1 MPSPLTAPRS
11 SMISIVKNADIIV
24 ALAFV
29 FIIAIIIIPIRP
41 TLLDVLLVINITLAL
56 IIVLMTLF
64 TAEVLQLSTFPS
76 VLLVATL
83 FRLSLNISS
92 TRLIL
97 TEARAGDVI
106 NAFGQFVVGGN
117 YVIGLVIFVI
127 ITVVQFVVITNGAG
141 RIAEVAARF
150 TLDAMPGKQMSI
162 DADLNAGLIDENEA
176 RERRRKIQK
185 EADFF
190 GAMDGASK
198 FVRGDAI
205 AGVIIVL
212 INILGGLTIGM
223 VQGGMNF
230 DIAARTYTI
239 LTVGDGLVATIP
251 ALLVST
257 AAGMLV
263 TRSTGDESFG
273 RDLASQFFGFP
284 RVLAIAAAILLS
296 LGLIPDLPF
305 LPFFVMALACGSG
318 AFMLIR
324 EEQRKTRR
332 QREEA
337 QEKETEEEPVRPE
350 DDLRSLMKPDLMEIE
365 IGYNLVSLTE
375 KTEGGELLQRITA
388 ARRRLSAELGM
399 IIRPIRIRDNLQLP
413 PNTYLIKLKGN
424 EIDRSDLRP
433 GYLLALNPEGI
444 LPEELGG
451 IPTREPT
458 FNLPAVWI
466 FPAQKE
472 EAELRGC
479 TVVDV
484 ATVLITHL
492 TEVTRNHAFEL
503 LGRQEVRE
511 MVDMVKESRP
521 AVVDELIPDLMSI
534 GEIQKVLQNMLREN
548 VPLQDLPSIL
558 ETLADHAAATRDT
571 DLLTEYVRQSMARTI
586 SARFAAES
594 GKLSVITVDPALEK
608 LIAASLQQTMHGSF
622 PVLEPETSQRI
633 IQGVSSLTEKLRRRG
648 LSPVVLT
655 SPRIRLPFR
664 RLVERFIPDLPVIS
678 LNEVVPQ
685 LSVEAV
691 GVLKEDES

>member
-1 MPSPLTAPRS
+1 MPSPITVSRS
-11 SMISIVKNADIIV
+11 LITGIFKNADVIA

-29 FIIAIIIIPIRP
+29 FIIAIIIIPIGP
-41 TLLDVLLVINITLAL
+41 GMLDVMLVVNLTLAL

-64 TAEVLQLSTFPS
+64 VTEVLQLSTFPS

-106 NAFGQFVVGGN
+106 NAFGEFVVGGN

-162 DADLNAGLIDENEA
+162 DADLNAGIIDENEA
-176 RERRRKIQK
+176 RTRRSKIQR

-212 INILGGLTIGM
+212 INIIGGLVIGM
-223 VQGGMNF
+223 VMGGMNF
-230 DIAARTYTI
+230 EVAARTYTL

-263 TRSTGDESFG
+263 TRTTGDQSFG
-273 RDLASQFFGFP
+273 RDFSTQFLGMP
-284 RVLAIAAAILLS
+284 RVLGIVAAILLS
-296 LGLIPDLPF
+296 MGLIPDLPF
-305 LPFFVMALACGSG
+305 LPFLVMALACGSG
-318 AFMLIR
+318 AFMLMR
-324 EEQRKTRR
+324 EEQKTGRQ
-332 QREEA
+332 QREAE
-337 QEKETEEEPVRPE
+337 EEEPEEDLATPE
-350 DDLRSLMKPDLMEIE
+350 DDIRSLMKPDLMEIE

-375 KTEGGELLQRITA
+375 KTEDGDLLQRITA
-388 ARRRLSAELGM
+388 ARRRLSTELGM

-424 EIDRSDLRP
+424 EIARGDLRP
-433 GYLLALNPEGI
+433 GYLLALNPEGVP
-444 LPEELGG
+444 PEELGG
-451 IPTREPT
+451 IPTTEPT
-458 FNLPAVWI
+458 FNLPAVWVT
-466 FPAQKE
+466 PVQKE
-472 EAELRGC
+472 EAELKGC

-492 TEVTRNHAFEL
+492 TEITRSHSHEL
-503 LGRQEVRE
+503 ISRQEVKE
-511 MVDMVKESRP
+511 MVDMVKETKP
-521 AVVDELIPDLMSI
+521 TVVDELIPELMSV
-534 GEIQKVLQNMLREN
+534 GDVQKVLQNLLREN
-548 VPLQDLPSIL
+548 IPLQDLPSIL
-558 ETLADHAAATRDT
+558 ETLADHAPSTRAP

-586 SARFAAES
+586 SARFTGDE
-594 GKLSVITVDPALEK
+594 GKLSVITIDPSLEK
-608 LIAASLQQTMHGSF
+608 HIASSLQETMHGSF
-622 PVLEPETSQRI
+622 PVLEPEVSQRI
-633 IQGVSSLTEKLRRRG
+633 VQGISSMVEKLRNRG

-664 RLVERFIPDLPVIS
+664 RLVERFLPDLPVIS
-678 LNEVVPQ
+678 LNEVVSQ
-685 LSVEAV
+685 VAVEAV
-691 GVLKEDES
+691 GVLKENEG

>member
-1 MPSPLTAPRS
+1 MPSPLTASRS
-11 SMISIVKNADIIV
+11 SIVTLFKNADVIA

-41 TLLDVLLVINITLAL
+41 GMLDVMLVINLTLAL

-64 TAEVLQLSTFPS
+64 VTEVLQLSTFPS

-83 FRLSLNISS
+83 YRLSLNISS

-106 NAFGQFVVGGN
+106 NAFGEFVVGGN

-162 DADLNAGLIDENEA
+162 DADLNAGLIDEDEA
-176 RERRRKIQK
+176 RARRNKIQR

-212 INILGGLTIGM
+212 INIIGGLVVGM
-223 VQGGMNF
+223 VMGGMNF
-230 DIAARTYTI
+230 EEAARTYTI

-263 TRSTGDESFG
+263 TRTTGDLSFG
-273 RDLASQFFGFP
+273 KDFSAQFLGVP
-284 RVLAIAAAILLS
+284 KVLGIVAAILLS
-296 LGLIPDLPF
+296 MGLIPDLPF
-305 LPFFVMALACGSG
+305 LPFLVMALACGSG
-318 AFMLIR
+318 AFLLMR
-324 EEQRKTRR
+324 EEQKTAM
-332 QREEA
+332 QKHELEE
-337 QEKETEEEPVRPE
+337 EEPEEEPVGPDE
-350 DDLRSLMKPDLMEIE
+350 DIRSLMKPDLMEIE

-375 KTEGGELLQRITA
+375 KTEEGDLLQRITA
-388 ARRRLSAELGM
+388 ARRRLSTELGI

-424 EIDRSDLRP
+424 EIARGDLRP
-433 GYLLALNPEGI
+433 GYLLALNPEGVP
-444 LPEELGG
+444 PEELGG
-451 IPTREPT
+451 IPTTEPT

-466 FPAQKE
+466 SPAQKD
-472 EAELRGC
+472 EAELKGC

-492 TEVTRNHAFEL
+492 TEITRSHAHEL
-503 LGRQEVRE
+503 IGRQEVRE

-521 AVVDELIPDLMSI
+521 TVVDELIPELMSV
-534 GEIQKVLQNMLREN
+534 GDVQKVLQNLLREN
-548 VPLQDLPSIL
+548 IPLQDLPSIL
-558 ETLADHAAATRDT
+558 ETLADHAPSTRAP

-586 SARFAAES
+586 SARFTGDE
-594 GKLSVITVDPALEK
+594 GKLSVITIDPSLEK
-608 LIAASLQQTMHGSF
+608 HIASSLQETMHGSF
-622 PVLEPETSQRI
+622 PVLEPEVSQRI
-633 IQGVSSLTEKLRRRG
+633 VQGISNMVEKLRNRG

-664 RLVERFIPDLPVIS
+664 RLVERFLPDLPVVS

-685 LSVEAV
+685 VAVEAV
-691 GVLKEDES
+691 GVLKENES

>member
-1 MPSPLTAPRS
+1 MPSPLTVSRGV
-11 SMISIVKNADIIV
+11 ITSIFKNADVI
-24 ALAFV
+24 AAMAFV

-41 TLLDVLLVINITLAL
+41 GMLDVMLVINLTLAL
-56 IIVLMTLF
+56 IIVLMTLIV
-64 TAEVLQLSTFPS
+64 TEVLQLSTFPS

-106 NAFGQFVVGGN
+106 NAFGEFVVGGN

-176 RERRRKIQK
+176 RTRRSKIQR

-212 INILGGLTIGM
+212 INIIGGLVVGM
-223 VQGGMNF
+223 VMGGMNF
-230 DIAARTYTI
+230 EVAARTYTL

-263 TRSTGDESFG
+263 TRTTGDKSFG
-273 RDLASQFFGFP
+273 KDFSAQFLGVP
-284 RVLAIAAAILLS
+284 KVLAIVAAILLS
-296 LGLIPDLPF
+296 MGLIPDLPF
-305 LPFFVMALACGSG
+305 LPFLVMSLACGSG
-318 AFMLIR
+318 AFLLMR
-324 EEQRKTRR
+324 EEQKTGLK
-332 QREEA
+332 QLEAAEQEPEEDVA
-337 QEKETEEEPVRPE
+337 APEEDIRN
-350 DDLRSLMKPDLMEIE
+350 LMKTDLMEIE

-375 KTEGGELLQRITA
+375 KTEEGELLQRITS
-388 ARRRLSAELGM
+388 ARRRLSTELGM
-399 IIRPIRIRDNLQLP
+399 IIRAIRIRDNLQLP

-424 EIDRSDLRP
+424 EIARGDLRP
-433 GYLLALNPEGI
+433 GYLLALNPEGVP
-444 LPEELGG
+444 PEELGG
-451 IPTREPT
+451 IPTMEPT

-466 FPAQKE
+466 SPAQKD
-472 EAELRGC
+472 EAELKGC

-492 TEVTRNHAFEL
+492 TEITSSHAHEL
-503 LGRQEVRE
+503 LGRQEVKE
-511 MVDMVKESRP
+511 MVDMVRESRP
-521 AVVDELIPDLMSI
+521 TVVEELIPELMSV
-534 GEIQKVLQNMLREN
+534 GDVQKILQNLLREN
-548 VPLQDLPSIL
+548 IPLQDLPSIL
-558 ETLADHAAATRDT
+558 ETLADHAASTRAP

-586 SARFAAES
+586 SARFAAEG
-594 GKLSVITVDPALEK
+594 GKLSVITIDPALEK
-608 LIAASLQQTMHGSF
+608 HIASSLQETMHGSF
-622 PVLEPETSQRI
+622 PVLEPEVSQRI
-633 IQGVSSLTEKLRRRG
+633 VQGISSMVEKLRNRG

-664 RLVERFIPDLPVIS
+664 RLVERFLPDLPVIS

-685 LSVEAV
+685 VAVEAV
-691 GVLKEDES
+691 GVLKENEG

>member
-1 MPSPLTAPRS
+1 MSV
-11 SMISIVKNADIIV
+11 VKNADIIV

-41 TLLDVLLVINITLAL
+41 SILDVLLVINITLAL

-97 TEARAGDVI
+97 TEARAGEVI
-106 NAFGQFVVGGN
+106 NAFGEFVVGGN
-117 YVIGLVIFVI
+117 YVIGLVIFII

-176 RERRRKIQK
+176 RTRRRKIQR

-205 AGVIIVL
+205 AGLIIVL
-212 INILGGLTIGM
+212 INIVGGLAIGM

-230 DIAARTYTI
+230 ELAARTYTI

-273 RDLASQFFGFP
+273 RDFTSQFFGFP
-284 RVLAIAAAILLS
+284 RVLAITAAILLS
-296 LGLIPDLPF
+296 LGLVPNLPF
-305 LPFFVMALACGSG
+305 LPFLVMALACGSG
-318 AFMLIR
+318 AFMLMR
-324 EEQRKTRR
+324 EEQRTVRR
-332 QREEA
+332 RREEE
-337 QEKETEEEPVRPE
+337 EKEAEEELARPE
-350 DDLRSLMKPDLMEIE
+350 EDMRGLIRPDLLEIE

-375 KTEGGELLQRITA
+375 RKEGGELLQRITA

-424 EIDRSDLRP
+424 EITRGDLRP
-433 GYLLALNPEGI
+433 GYLLALNPEGM

-466 FPAQKE
+466 SPAQKE
-472 EAELRGC
+472 EAELKGC

-492 TEVTRNHAFEL
+492 TEVTRNHACEL
-503 LGRQEVRE
+503 LGRQEVKE
-511 MVDMVKESRP
+511 MVDMVKETRP
-521 AVVDELIPDLMSI
+521 AVVDELIPELMSV
-534 GEIQKVLQNMLREN
+534 GDVQKVLQNILREN
-548 VPLQDLPSIL
+548 IPLQDLPSIL
-558 ETLADHAAATRDT
+558 ETLADHAASTRDT

-586 SARFAAES
+586 SARFAGEG
-594 GKLSVITVDPALEK
+594 GKLSVITIDPALEK

-622 PVLEPETSQRI
+622 PVLEPEVSQKI
-633 IQGVSSLTEKLRRRG
+633 VQGISRLTEKLRNRG

-664 RLVERFIPDLPVIS
+664 RLVERFLPDLPVIS

-685 LSVEAV
+685 LAVEAV
-691 GVLKEDES
+691 GVLKENEN

>member
-1 MPSPLTAPRS
+1 MPSPQTVSRS
-11 SMISIVKNADIIV
+11 IITGIFKNADV
-24 ALAFV
+24 LAALAFV
-29 FIIAIIIIPIRP
+29 SIIAIIIIPIRP
-41 TLLDVLLVINITLAL
+41 GMLDIMLVINLTLAL
-56 IIVLMTLF
+56 IIVLMTLIV
-64 TAEVLQLSTFPS
+64 TEVLQLSTFPS

-83 FRLSLNISS
+83 YRLSLNISS

-106 NAFGQFVVGGN
+106 NAFGEFVVGGN

-162 DADLNAGLIDENEA
+162 DADLNAGLIDEDEA
-176 RERRRKIQK
+176 RTRRSKIQR

-212 INILGGLTIGM
+212 INIIGGLVVGM
-223 VQGGMNF
+223 VMGGMNF
-230 DIAARTYTI
+230 EEAARTYTI

-263 TRSTGDESFG
+263 TRTTGDQSFG
-273 RDLASQFFGFP
+273 KDFSAQFLSVP
-284 RVLAIAAAILLS
+284 KVLAIVAAILLS
-296 LGLIPDLPF
+296 MGLIPDLPF
-305 LPFFVMALACGSG
+305 LPFLVMALACGSG
-318 AFMLIR
+318 AYMLMR
-324 EEQRKTRR
+324 DGQKTVMQQREADEQEPVEEQT
-332 QREEA
+332 A
-337 QEKETEEEPVRPE
+337 PE

-375 KTEGGELLQRITA
+375 KTEDGDLLQRITA
-388 ARRRLSAELGM
+388 ARRRLATELGM

-424 EIDRSDLRP
+424 EITRGDLRP
-433 GYLLALNPEGI
+433 GYLLALNPEGVP
-444 LPEELGG
+444 PETLGG
-451 IPTREPT
+451 IPTMEPT

-466 FPAQKE
+466 SPSQKE
-472 EAELRGC
+472 EAELKGC

-492 TEVTRNHAFEL
+492 TEITRSHAHEL
-503 LGRQEVRE
+503 LGRQEVKE
-511 MVDMVKESRP
+511 MVDMVRESRP
-521 AVVDELIPDLMSI
+521 TVVEELIPELMSV
-534 GEIQKVLQNMLREN
+534 GDIQKILQNLLREN
-548 VPLQDLPSIL
+548 IPLQDLPSIL
-558 ETLADHAAATRDT
+558 ETLADHAASTRAP

-586 SARFAAES
+586 SARFAAEG
-594 GKLSVITVDPALEK
+594 GKLSVITIDPALEK
-608 LIAASLQQTMHGSF
+608 HIAASLQETMHGSF
-622 PVLEPETSQRI
+622 PVLEPEVSQRI
-633 IQGVSSLTEKLRRRG
+633 VQGITNMAEKLRSRG

-664 RLVERFIPDLPVIS
+664 RLVERFLPDLPVIS

-685 LSVEAV
+685 VAVEAV
-691 GVLKEDES
+691 GVLKENEG

>member
-1 MPSPLTAPRS
+1 MPSPATTPRS
-11 SMISIVKNADIIV
+11 ALMSIIKSADVLV
-24 ALAFV
+24 AIAFV
-29 FIIAIIIIPIRP
+29 FIVAIIIIPIRP
-41 TLLDVLLVINITLAL
+41 SLLDVLLVINITLAL

-64 TAEVLQLSTFPS
+64 TTEVLHLSTFPS

-83 FRLSLNISS
+83 YRLALNISS

-97 TEARAGDVI
+97 TEARAGEVI
-106 NAFGQFVVGGN
+106 NAFGEFVVGGN
-117 YVIGLVIFVI
+117 YVIGLIVFII

-176 RERRRKIQK
+176 RARRRKIQR

-212 INILGGLTIGM
+212 INILGGLIIGM
-223 VQGGMNF
+223 VQRGMDF
-230 DIAARTYTI
+230 ETAVRTYTI
-239 LTVGDGLVATIP
+239 LTVGDGLVATVP

-263 TRSTGDESFG
+263 TRSAGEESFG
-273 RDLASQFFGFP
+273 KDFTSQFFGFP
-284 RVLAIAAAILLS
+284 RVLGIAAAILLS

-318 AFMLIR
+318 AFILLR
-324 EEQRKTRR
+324 EDRKTVLRK
-332 QREEA
+332 QEEA
-337 QEKETEEEPVRPE
+337 EKEEEEAPPKPE
-350 DDLRSLMKPDLMEIE
+350 EDLRNLIKPDLMEIE

-375 KTEGGELLQRITA
+375 KKEGGELLQRITT

-413 PNTYLIKLKGN
+413 PNSYLIKLKGN
-424 EIDRSDLRP
+424 EIARGELRP
-433 GYLLALNPEGI
+433 GYLLALNPEGA
-444 LPEELGG
+444 LPEELAG

-466 FPAQKE
+466 SPAQKE
-472 EAELRGC
+472 EAELMGC

-492 TEVTRNHAFEL
+492 TEVTRSHAAEL
-503 LGRQEVRE
+503 LGRQEVKE
-511 MVDMVKESRP
+511 MVDMVKETRP
-521 AVVDELIPDLMSI
+521 AVVEELIPGLMSV
-534 GEIQKVLQNMLREN
+534 GEVQKVLQNLLREQI
-548 VPLQDLPSIL
+548 PLQDLPSIL
-558 ETLADHAAATRDT
+558 ETLADYAASTRDT
-571 DLLTEYVRQSMARTI
+571 DLLTEYVRQSMARAI
-586 SARFAAES
+586 SARFAGEE
-594 GKLSVITVDPALEK
+594 GKLFVITIDPGLEK
-608 LIAASLQQTMHGSF
+608 AIAASVQQTMHGSF
-622 PVLEPETSQRI
+622 PVLEPEVSQRI
-633 IQGVSSLTEKLRRRG
+633 IQGLSSLTERLRQRG

-655 SPRIRLPFR
+655 SPRIRLPLR
-664 RLVERFIPDLPVIS
+664 RLVERFLPDLPVIS

-685 LSVEAV
+685 LSLEAV
-691 GVLKEDES
+691 GVLKENEG